1 MLCIVD
7 TNKLFSAV
15 FKRGG
20 DRAVL
25 LFSPVRFVTLEYALD
40 ELDEHK
46 GELMSRAGIT
56 LDEYRFILNEVV
68 LPALEVYS
76 VEFICDVRGEALS
89 IAREFRPDDWLF
101 IALALKLGAAIWTD
115 DGDMIEYSRRSRRF
129 RVVSTRELL
138 YML

>member
-1 MLCIVD
+1 MLCMVD

-15 FKRGG
+15 FKRGAA
-20 DRAVL
+20 RAVL

-76 VEFICDVRGEALS
+76 VEFIRDVREEALS
-89 IAREFRPDDWLF
+89 IAREFEPDDWPF
-101 IALALKLGAAIWTD
+101 IALALKLGAAIWTN
-115 DGDMIEYSRRSRRF
+115 DG
-129 RVVSTRELL
+129 
-138 YML
+138 